1 MENLHGLDIEE
12 NFALILTAT
21 INVDNIPRVYPA
33 DKSVRED
40 QYIKTLI
47 YYLQNHP
54 KVKKIIFIENSAS
67 SLERLKQ
74 AAQKNTYQK
83 EIEFISIDTNLSHG
97 HRGKGFGECL
107 LVQQGLKQSELI
119 TKVTHFGKIT
129 GRICLVNL
137 TQILEMLPAIFDCAC
152 DYKDLGYKIKKILFN
167 QKGKEFC
174 DTRFI
179 IFSKDFYYS
188 HVETLHI
195 DFLEKFPKK
204 YFCIEVEYYQ
214 KIHSIENR
222 ANILKRFPIE
232 PRFLGISGHS
242 GSKKYG
248 SKDYNS
254 FTEQLKYQIRVISR
268 KLIPF
273 LHI

>member
-1 MENLHGLDIEE
+1 MKNLEALDIEK

-40 QYIKTLI
+40 QYIKTLT

-74 AAQKNTYQK
+74 AAQQNSYQK

-137 TQILEMLPAIFDCAC
+137 TQLLETIPSNFDCVC
-152 DYKDLGYKIKKILFN
+152 DYKDLGYKIKKILLKKKVKNFVIPGSLFLV
-167 QKGKEFC
+167 KI
-174 DTRFI
+174 FI
-179 IFSKDFYYS
+179 ILIWKVYIRILIKSSLK
-188 HVETLHI
+188 
-195 DFLEKFPKK
+195 
-204 YFCIEVEYYQ
+204 
-214 KIHSIENR
+214 SIFV
-222 ANILKRFPIE
+222 LKLNTI
-232 PRFLGISGHS
+232 
-242 GSKKYG
+242 KNY
-248 SKDYNS
+248 
-254 FTEQLKYQIRVISR
+254 
-268 KLIPF
+268 IPF
-273 LHI
+273 HSR